1 MYNAHTLIHKD
12 VSSTPNQTPTEP
24 PLWSIGIV
32 VAIILTAPLILYS
45 LAPTGPLREGDTVFS
60 AGQQRVPIATT
71 TTDKPNRVDDTCLLD
86 PDSPLIVINAPPSDA
101 DRSIIAEVQG
111 NPANE
116 WPFCP
121 VHTEVRIQ
129 DHQTFQKPAV
139 FDRVQELLVGGFNRW

>member
-1 MYNAHTLIHKD
+1 MPDEFFESEAQMAPDQNH
-12 VSSTPNQTPTEP
+12 TEP

-32 VAIILTAPLILYS
+32 VAIILTAPLVLYS

-60 AGQQRVPIATT
+60 SGQQRVRIENTT
-71 TTDKPNRVDDTCLLD
+71 ADKPNGVDDTCLLD
-86 PDSPLIVINAPPSDA
+86 PDSPLIVIQAPHGDV

-121 VHTEVRIQ
+121 VHAEVSLKH
-129 DHQTFQKPAV
+129 HQIFQKPAV
-139 FDRVQELLVGGFNRW
+139 FELLAGLLNR

>member
-1 MYNAHTLIHKD
+1 MSE
-12 VSSTPNQTPTEP
+12 SSQLHDRSQTEP

-32 VAIILTAPLILYS
+32 VAIILTAPLALYS

-60 AGQQRVPIATT
+60 AGQQRVRIENT
-71 TTDKPNRVDDTCLLD
+71 TTDEPNRVDDACLLD
-86 PDSPLIVINAPPSDA
+86 PDSPLIVIHASHGDV

-121 VHTEVRIQ
+121 VHTKVRVRS
-129 DHQTFQKPAV
+129 HQLLQNPAV
-139 FDRVQELLVGGFNRW
+139 FESVRDLLAGLLNR